1 MPRISNSAELQLNL
15 LAAVVLKNAEMSF
28 NFGDQ
33 PFKHPPME
41 GFVAFAKAGEKDI
54 VKNRKQGSGG
64 QVIYVIQTLLTTVKP
79 SANNASH
86 LYERRKRNNLSW
98 KAIT

>member
-1 MPRISNSAELQLNL
+1 MEFQIRLPKISNSAVLQLNL

-64 QVIYVIQTLLTTVKP
+64 QV
-79 SANNASH
+79 
-86 LYERRKRNNLSW
+86 
-98 KAIT
+98 

>member
-1 MPRISNSAELQLNL
+1 MPKILNSAVLQLNL

-64 QVIYVIQTLLTTVKP
+64 QVIKLIKSMFKTLFGIRPYAINV
-79 SANNASH
+79 SH
-86 LYERRKRNNLSW
+86 L
-98 KAIT
+98 

>member
-1 MPRISNSAELQLNL
+1 MPKISNSAELQLNL

-64 QVIYVIQTLLTTVKP
+64 QVIYVIQTLLP
-79 SANNASH
+79 
-86 LYERRKRNNLSW
+86 
-98 KAIT
+98 